1 VTVGITS
8 APSRRAWSVPGFV
21 PAIVLLV
28 LAVTIG
34 PRMGSLFRPLFV
46 VGCGAAGWYAW
57 RAGPAAHVQAVLYL
71 FAFTPLARRIVD
83 LSVGYD
89 QTGIMLVGPLFA
101 ILAPLP
107 QLRFYLAERPLR
119 AGMMPILIV
128 AASVGYAALLS
139 MFQGDWF
146 NAASGALK
154 WMAPLIYAAALLREG
169 DREKMVQ
176 AMASAFLIIL
186 PITGL
191 IGVIQYINPPEWDRY
206 WMQFAPITSVGY
218 PRPYEVRVFSTMN
231 GPASFATFT
240 AAGLLMVCFLRSRWY
255 LLLPALPAA
264 LALLLSLYRTAW
276 LSLALGVL
284 FCSLFA
290 ATRWRAMVILVG
302 AVVAVGIAM
311 SLPPF
316 ADVIGERLA
325 SLYQG
330 TADGSAQ
337 ERLEQYLSLWAQPD
351 SSLFGIGFTVSDA
364 GSAGAFAVDGMII
377 ACWLSM
383 GIVVG
388 LLCLSGL
395 VGATV
400 RMIAAAWDDHRP
412 ESVLIGA
419 MGCGAAVQ
427 IPLANVTSG
436 ELGFLFWTFAVL
448 AALRPRASAGQVS
461 R

>member
-1 VTVGITS
+1 M
-8 APSRRAWSVPGFV
+8 PGVV

-28 LAVTIG
+28 LAVTVG
-34 PRMGSLFRPLFV
+34 PRMGALFRPLFI

-83 LSVGYD
+83 LTVGYD
-89 QTGIMLVGPLFA
+89 QTEIMLVGPLFA

-107 QLRFYLAERPLR
+107 QLQFYLAERPLR
-119 AGMMPILIV
+119 TGMMPIVIV
-128 AASVGYAALLS
+128 AGSVLYAALLS

-154 WMAPLIYAAALLREG
+154 WMAPLIYAAALLRQG
-169 DREKMVQ
+169 DREDMVQ
-176 AMASAFLIIL
+176 AIASAFLIIL

-191 IGVIQYINPPEWDRY
+191 IGIVQYINPPDWDRY

-240 AAGLLMVCFLRSRWY
+240 AAGLLLVCFLRSRWY
-255 LLLPALPAA
+255 LLMPALPAA

-290 ATRWRAMVILVG
+290 ATRWRAMAILVG
-302 AVVAVGIAM
+302 AMAAVGIAM

-337 ERLEQYLSLWAQPD
+337 ERFAEYLDLWSQPD
-351 SSLFGIGFTVSDA
+351 SSLFGVGFTFRDV
-364 GSAGAFAVDGMII
+364 GSAGAVAIDGMII
-377 ACWLSM
+377 SCWLSM

-388 LLCLSGL
+388 LLCLSAL
-395 VGATV
+395 AAATV
-400 RMIAAAWDDHRP
+400 RMIAAAWDDHRR

-419 MGCGAAVQ
+419 MGCGALVQ

-448 AALRPRASAGQVS
+448 AALPPRAAGRPVS